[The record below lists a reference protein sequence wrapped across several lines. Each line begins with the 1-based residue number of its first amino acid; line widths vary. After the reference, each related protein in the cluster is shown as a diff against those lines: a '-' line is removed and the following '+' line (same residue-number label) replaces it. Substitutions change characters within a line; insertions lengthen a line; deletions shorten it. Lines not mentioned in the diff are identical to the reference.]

1 MVSGER
7 PEFPRVGDGNL
18 SDFSAFMISD
28 FGGQICAACTSVHA
42 LMCTYTHTYMHKHTY
57 IHTYM

>member
-1 MVSGER
+1 MSGEW

-28 FGGQICAACTSVHA
+28 FGGQIYSACTSVHA
-42 LMCTYTHTYMHKHTY
+42 LMCTYTHTCSFICVKL
-57 IHTYM
+57 I